1 MAISLSSWS
10 VRTGLGP
17 WVLTTGVLPD
27 NLSFRVVL
35 GTPYRSAAL
44 LIDSL
49 LLLTSDIAFC
59 TSSVLYALY
68 GILFLDV

>member
-1 MAISLSSWS
+1 M
-10 VRTGLGP
+10 
-17 WVLTTGVLPD
+17 LTTGVLPD